1 MRGVGYTP
9 EKQRKQDVEILSFQL
24 IQKMATFLE
33 QWIANFLSEAGVS
46 AEWSAYLRVLLLLA
60 LFSIAAGIIF
70 WVSRRLV
77 RGWLHQLVKKT
88 PFSWDDLLA
97 EHRVFDSIAH
107 VIPTI
112 LLRISAAYIF
122 RDFEAL
128 LPYIIKIT
136 DAYLVL
142 LGMNLVVSI
151 VRVIELNLADSELFK
166 DKPLA
171 SYFQLLRI
179 LIYMATGFIILSIM
193 MESSPFVLL
202 GALGTMTAI
211 VLLIFKDTIL
221 GLVASVQISSNQMV
235 RVGDWIEMP
244 KYNAD
249 GEVIAINLHTVK
261 VQNWDRTITMV
272 PTHFFIADSFKNWRG
287 MYESG
292 ARRIKRSL
300 FLNAQT
306 VRFVDAPTRE
316 RFKRYQ
322 LIADFITE
330 RQHEIEQYN
339 KAHQI
344 DTSVLINGRRM
355 TNLGVFRKYVEY
367 YLQRHPKVRKD
378 MHLVVRQLAT
388 EGKGIP
394 IEIYCYVTETAL
406 EQYEA
411 IQSDIFDHLY
421 AVIAFFELDIYQ
433 HPSGQ
438 DITGAVKMISA
449 APASFH
455 PDF

>member
-1 MRGVGYTP
+1 M
-9 EKQRKQDVEILSFQL
+9 LSFQL
-24 IQKMATFLE
+24 IQKMAAFLE
-33 QWIANFLSEAGVS
+33 QWVAALLNDAGVS
-46 AEWSAYLRVLLLLA
+46 EAWAAYLRVLVLLT
-60 LFSIAAGIIF
+60 LFLVAAGIIF
-70 WVSRRLV
+70 WISRKII

-88 PFSWDDLLA
+88 PYNWDDLLA
-97 EHRVFDSIAH
+97 EHRVFDSVAH

-112 LLRISAAYIF
+112 LLRLSAAYIF
-122 RDFEAL
+122 RDFTAL
-128 LPYIIKIT
+128 QPYIIKIT
-136 DAYLVL
+136 DAYLAL
-142 LGMNLVVSI
+142 LGMNLVISL
-151 VRVIELNLADSELFK
+151 VRIMEIHLAGTELFK

-179 LIYMATGFIILSIM
+179 LIYIATGFVILSIVM
-193 MESSPFVLL
+193 DSSPFVFL
-202 GALGTMTAI
+202 GALGTMTAV

-221 GLVASVQISSNQMV
+221 GLVASVQISSNNMV
-235 RVGDWIEMP
+235 RVGDWVEMP

-272 PTHFFIADSFKNWRG
+272 PTHFFVSDSFKNWRG

-292 ARRIKRSL
+292 ARRIKRSV
-300 FLNAQT
+300 FLNAQS

-330 RQHEIEQYN
+330 RQYDIEQYN
-339 KAHQI
+339 KEQQI

-355 TNLGVFRKYVEY
+355 TNLGIFRKYVEF
-367 YLQRHPKVRKD
+367 YLQKHPKVRKD

-394 IEIYCYVTETAL
+394 VEIYCYVTETAL
-406 EQYEA
+406 ENYEA

-421 AVIAFFELDIYQ
+421 AVIPFFELDIFQ
-433 HPSGQ
+433 QPGGQ
-438 DITGAVKMISA
+438 DISA
-449 APASFH
+449 AIAMLSRHPAELTH
-455 PDF
+455 DF

>member
-1 MRGVGYTP
+1 M
-9 EKQRKQDVEILSFQL
+9 LSFQL
-24 IQKMATFLE
+24 IQKMAAFLE
-33 QWIANFLSEAGVS
+33 QWVASLLNDAGVS
-46 AEWSAYLRVLLLLA
+46 EAWATYLRVLVLLS
-60 LFSIAAGIIF
+60 LFSVAAGIIF
-70 WVSRRLV
+70 WISRKII

-97 EHRVFDSIAH
+97 DHKVFDSVAH
-107 VIPTI
+107 IIPAI
-112 LLRISAAYIF
+112 LLRLSAAYIF
-122 RDFEAL
+122 RDFADL
-128 LPYIIKIT
+128 QPYIIKIT

-142 LGMNLVVSI
+142 LGMNLVISL
-151 VRVIELNLADSELFK
+151 VRIMEIHLASTELFK

-179 LIYMATGFIILSIM
+179 LIYIATGFVILSIVM
-193 MESSPFVLL
+193 DSSPFVFL
-202 GALGTMTAI
+202 GALGTMTAV

-221 GLVASVQISSNQMV
+221 GLVASVQISSNNMV
-235 RVGDWIEMP
+235 RVGDWVEMP

-272 PTHFFIADSFKNWRG
+272 PTHFFVSDSFKNWRG

-292 ARRIKRSL
+292 ARRIKRSV
-300 FLNAQT
+300 FLNAHS

-330 RQHEIEQYN
+330 RQHDIEQYN
-339 KAHQI
+339 REQQI

-355 TNLGVFRKYVEY
+355 TNLGIFRKYVEF
-367 YLQRHPKVRKD
+367 YLQKHPKVRKD

-406 EQYEA
+406 ENYEA

-421 AVIAFFELDIYQ
+421 AVIPFFELDIFQ
-433 HPSGQ
+433 QPGGQ
-438 DITGAVKMISA
+438 DIASA
-449 APASFH
+449 ITMLSRPPAELSH
-455 PDF
+455 DF

>member
-1 MRGVGYTP
+1 M
-9 EKQRKQDVEILSFQL
+9 LSFQL
-24 IQKMATFLE
+24 IQKMAAFLE
-33 QWIANFLSEAGVS
+33 QWVADLLNDAGVS
-46 AEWSAYLRVLLLLA
+46 EAWATYLRVLVLLS
-60 LFSIAAGIIF
+60 LFSVAAGIIF
-70 WVSRRLV
+70 WISRKII

-97 EHRVFDSIAH
+97 EHKVFDSVAH
-107 VIPTI
+107 IIPAI
-112 LLRISAAYIF
+112 LLRLSAAYIF
-122 RDFEAL
+122 RDFAEL
-128 LPYIIKIT
+128 QPYIIKIT

-142 LGMNLVVSI
+142 LGMNLVISL
-151 VRVIELNLADSELFK
+151 VRIMEIHLAGTELFK

-179 LIYMATGFIILSIM
+179 LIYIATGFVILSIVM
-193 MESSPFVLL
+193 DSSPFVFL
-202 GALGTMTAI
+202 GALGTMTAV

-221 GLVASVQISSNQMV
+221 GLVASVQISSNNMV
-235 RVGDWIEMP
+235 RVGDWVEMP

-272 PTHFFIADSFKNWRG
+272 PTHFFVSDSFKNWRG

-292 ARRIKRSL
+292 ARRIKRSV
-300 FLNAQT
+300 FLNAHS
-306 VRFVDAPTRE
+306 VSFVDAPTRE

-322 LIADFITE
+322 LIANFITE
-330 RQHEIEQYN
+330 RQHDIEQYN
-339 KAHQI
+339 KEQQI

-355 TNLGVFRKYVEY
+355 TNLGIFRKYVEF
-367 YLQRHPKVRKD
+367 YLQKHPKVRKD

-406 EQYEA
+406 ENYEA

-421 AVIAFFELDIYQ
+421 AVIPFFELDIFQ
-433 HPSGQ
+433 QPGGQ
-438 DITGAVKMISA
+438 DISSA
-449 APASFH
+449 IAMLSRPPTELSH
-455 PDF
+455 DF